1 MPLAATVVLL
11 IVSVPA
17 LRLITVSDRRELDP
31 AGAEPSG
38 EAVWQE
44 RQWSPTRADQLSE
57 SHLTFR
63 LGVRAFDL
71 ERALLYGDLA
81 RAEQFV
87 GEMQQ
92 WLREIPLSQPI
103 EAQYSAL
110 RDRIVEGRAGA
121 ELGEQAARLS
131 RSMEEYLGSYSSF
144 GKWCAAA
151 QFAAR
156 ARERFF
162 FESAYS
168 ARELRRIGEQGFPA
182 ADREA
187 VGRIVTIVRGGMD
200 DPAFAELQEVIEAL
214 IERNAG

>member
-17 LRLITVSDRRELDP
+17 LRLITVSDRRGLDSKAP
-31 AGAEPSG
+31 EPPG
-38 EAVWQE
+38 EAAWQE
-44 RQWSPTRADQLSE
+44 RQWSLTPADQLSE

-92 WLREIPLSQPI
+92 WLRVIPLSQPLV
-103 EAQYSAL
+103 AQYTAL
-110 RDRIVEGRAGA
+110 RDRIREGRARA
-121 ELGEQAARLS
+121 ELGEEAARLS
-131 RSMEEYLGSYSSF
+131 RSMEEYLGSYTSF

-156 ARERFF
+156 AQERFF

-182 ADREA
+182 ADREE
-187 VGRIVTIVRGGMD
+187 VGRIVAIVRGGMRET
-200 DPAFAELQEVIEAL
+200 AFAELQVAIEAL